1 MAAIFYSLQYIR
13 GRGAPGSEGGLSL
26 AGVNF
31 VHVSQFCLGVFV
43 LAKDIAPFGQ
53 TRFVWGSRVEGLIS
67 RERWSFPPRSPVP
80 PHHGFISVNVETI
93 SALDC

>member
-43 LAKDIAPFGQ
+43 LAKDIAPFG
-53 TRFVWGSRVEGLIS
+53 
-67 RERWSFPPRSPVP
+67 
-80 PHHGFISVNVETI
+80 
-93 SALDC
+93 